1 MATLVRNGNR
11 SSRRRGTGTTK
22 YDAHQKVLSK
32 TYGALADLRRELS
45 DSKAAVA
52 ERADILKNFAAC
64 PDSQRAWLLLEDYFE
79 KLSLSRKD
87 FAAADWWPRLLA
99 ARGAA
104 RLEELAFL
112 FLRAHRPPPIE
123 LAPHANLGRFAAVE
137 AAAREQRLIQELE
150 NWLSPPQA
158 PHFDSPRAALRVVGE
173 PQPDSEQPS
182 RYRLGVRFYLMR
194 PRTGEKVRTLQEI
207 LELTTRAAHEQELFS
222 PDDWEFIQWLA
233 ATHANRRDGAETA
246 VLSDLELLHWLAR
259 WGDTSRLELANSK
272 ESPAGAPKP
281 LQFHGQVAELIPH
294 LEGDSRELSFTHRL
308 TLPGGGIQPLS
319 SVKFFMSQPPLVLAD
334 NVFYLLRNAPPAAVL
349 ERWQSQPAVPVY
361 KLSHRLLTHLRR
373 TQANHGVDWEQ
384 LCLAHPAVPQFTFEL
399 LDDTVRLRLL
409 AKSKRDESVWL
420 WNGHEW
426 QRAGVSSGTG
436 VSPVCSNPPCTKPE
450 THGRDA
456 RPTKPEILDDPRLEP
471 ATQWL
476 RQLDWFTPEPGLW
489 VGDAN
494 ENFLGTL
501 ARAWPLRPQE
511 AEYLGNPAF
520 HRLFLAP
527 RQLKPRLIVKGSG
540 IDWLAVSAEWE
551 QEGLKLTA
559 ADLQRLASATS
570 RFVKLPDSGWVEL
583 DAAAVQ
589 SAHEAMA
596 DLGVDGL
603 VSDAQRIGLEHAAH
617 LDEEGLNRFGD
628 SPQAKALREHL
639 KDFKGIPA
647 TELPANVQA
656 ELRPYQKDGF
666 DFLCHLTQ
674 IKLGG
679 ILADDMGLGKTL
691 QTLAWL
697 AWLKEVGPG
706 GTGVPLVGP
715 NENQS
720 RRRNQKLTGE
730 TPVPLP
736 SLVICPASVLHNWR
750 REANRFTPHLK
761 VLVLESGAA
770 RHNLRKQIPQH
781 DLIVTNYALLRR
793 DQEELQKFSFRAAI
807 LDEAQFI
814 KNPGAQVTQSVKQLK
829 SEHRLALT
837 GTPLENRL
845 LDLWSIVDFVQPGYL
860 GNQEHFLETYE
871 PRGAEDAEG
880 AQRIARRRLSAKL
893 RPLLMRRLKKHV
905 AKDLPDRI
913 EQRRDCEL
921 GDEQR
926 KLYLAE
932 LRRSREQVMQTVA
945 EKGLNKG
952 KIHVL
957 AALTRLRQIC
967 CHPKLVGNDSVSGK
981 TETLFELLDSLLAE
995 GQKVLVFSQFVQMLE
1010 LLENECRERQITT
1023 HILTGQTKDR
1033 QQVVNAFQADP
1044 NAGIFLLSLRAA
1056 GTGLNLTTASY
1067 VVLYDPWWNPAV
1079 EAQAID
1085 RSHRIGQTQT
1095 VNAYRLISPGT
1106 VEEKIWE
1113 LQQNKAQTIADV
1125 LGEAGFAR
1133 SLSKTDLEY
1142 LFAED

>member
-1 MATLVRNGNR
+1 MAKTLIKQRNIVRSG
-11 SSRRRGTGTTK
+11 STK
-22 YDAHQKVLSK
+22 YDAHHKVLSQ

-45 DSKAAVA
+45 DSKSAVA
-52 ERADILKNFAAC
+52 EREDLLKTFSAC
-64 PDSQRAWLLLEDYFE
+64 ADSQRAWLLLEDYFE
-79 KLSLSRKD
+79 KLSLTRKD
-87 FAAADWWPRLLA
+87 FPTTDWWPRLLNVQ
-99 ARGAA
+99 GDA

-112 FLRAHRPPPIE
+112 FMRAHRSPPTE
-123 LAPHANLGRFAAVE
+123 LASHANPGRFAQVE
-137 AAAREQRLIQELE
+137 EAEQERKLIFELE
-150 NWLSPPQA
+150 HWLFPQKPA
-158 PHFDSPRAALRVVGE
+158 HLDSPRATLRVVCRA
-173 PQPDSEQPS
+173 QPDAESPS
-182 RYRLGVRFYLMR
+182 LHRLAVQFHLMR
-194 PRTGEKVRTLQEI
+194 PRTGEKVRSLHEI
-207 LELTTRAAHEQELFS
+207 IELTTRAAHEQELF
-222 PDDWEFIQWLA
+222 PAADWEFIQWLGE
-233 ATHANRRDGAETA
+233 THHQRPDGADTL
-246 VLSDLELLHWLAR
+246 VLSNTELLFWLSR
-259 WGDTSRLELANSK
+259 WGHTVRLESALDR
-272 ESPAGAPKP
+272 KP
-281 LQFHGQVAELIPH
+281 LGFLGQVAELTPH
-294 LEGDSRELSFTHRL
+294 LDNGQGKELSFTHRL
-308 TLPGGGIQPLS
+308 TLPNGEAHPLPD
-319 SVKFFMSQPPLVLAD
+319 VHFFLSQPTLALAGGT
-334 NVFYLLRNAPPAAVL
+334 FYLLRNTPPPAVL
-349 ERWQSQPAVPVY
+349 ELWTSRPAVAVR

-373 TQANHGVDWEQ
+373 TQANHGVDWEK
-384 LCLAHPAVPQFTFEL
+384 LCVAHPAVPQFVFEL

-409 AKSKRDESVWL
+409 ARSKRDDSVWL

-426 QRAGVSSGTG
+426 QPNEPRRRAA
-436 VSPVCSNPPCTKPE
+436 
-450 THGRDA
+450 D
-456 RPTKPEILDDPRLEP
+456 KPEILDDPRLEP

-476 RQLDWFTPEPGLW
+476 RKLDWFTPEPGLW

-501 ARAWPLRPQE
+501 AHAWPERPADVE
-511 AEYLGNPAF
+511 FLGNPAF
-520 HRLFLAP
+520 HRLFLQP

-540 IDWLAVSAEWE
+540 IDWLAVSTEWE

-559 ADLQRLASATS
+559 ADLQRLAVSTS
-570 RFVKLPDSGWVEL
+570 RFVRLPDSGWVEL
-583 DAAAVQ
+583 DTTAVQ

-603 VSDAQRIGLEHAAH
+603 IPVAQRVGLEQAAH
-617 LDEEGLNRFGD
+617 LDEEGLQRFSD
-628 SPQAKALREHL
+628 SPQAKALRDNL
-639 KDFKGIPA
+639 KNFKGVPETSMPA
-647 TELPANVQA
+647 TVQA
-656 ELRPYQKDGF
+656 TLRPYQKDGF

-674 IKLGG
+674 IRLGG

-697 AWLKEVGPG
+697 AWLQEHNRKNP
-706 GTGVPLVGP
+706 
-715 NENQS
+715 
-720 RRRNQKLTGE
+720 K
-730 TPVPLP
+730 P

-750 REANRFTPHLK
+750 REANRFTPHLR

-770 RHNLRKQIPQH
+770 RHTLRKQIPQH

-793 DQEELQKFSFRAAI
+793 DLEELQKFAFRAVI

-829 SEHRLALT
+829 SEHRQALT

-845 LDLWSIVDFVQPGYL
+845 LDLWSIVDFVQPNYL

-871 PRGAEDAEG
+871 PRGVENAES

-893 RPLLMRRLKKHV
+893 RPLLLRRLKKHV

-921 GDEQR
+921 GEEQR

-932 LRRSREQVMQTVA
+932 LRRSRDQVMQAVA
-945 EKGLNKG
+945 EKGINKS

-967 CHPKLVGNDSVSGK
+967 CHPKLVGNDSASGK

-1010 LLENECRERQITT
+1010 LMEKECQARQINT
-1023 HILTGQTKDR
+1023 HMLTGQTKDR
-1033 QQVVNAFQADP
+1033 QEVVNAFQSDP
-1044 NAGIFLLSLRAA
+1044 NAAVFLLSLRAA

-1113 LQQNKAQTIADV
+1113 LQQSKAQTIADV
-1125 LGEAGFAR
+1125 LGEEGFAR